1 MLKDV
6 FDTLLHH
13 GIATY
18 RKYHSTAP
26 KQSRAQME
34 RFEQQMKQG
43 VLFAVRKKEHFTS
56 QGVHGYIINSKE
68 RLLQDAAHITHFTP
82 NVYRYGAYSDPKRT
96 KVHGFVETNLHQINT
111 FVVDIDTKTVSV
123 QDILLACLDDSIG
136 APTMIIE
143 SPRGYQV
150 YFMLTTPFYI
160 SNKNDFRGLKVAK
173 KIAANLKDSLKDVKA
188 DPFCNDFGFFRVPN
202 EQNIAWLQL
211 QQTYT
216 FDDFVDWSMRY
227 NECAPFFDV
236 RPKPSTNSMMCTDW
250 FHALVNATDIKGAK
264 GQIGRNNTLFTLALI
279 CYAEGK
285 SADEAFDLIDEF
297 NANLHH
303 PLQAGALKAVVRSA
317 YSGRYHGPSKAYIE
331 ELLALYVPHQTFELP
346 TNGWYKFK
354 KEREERIRS
363 HYEEWEADIIAYITA
378 QKRTNALFI
387 WRTQKQLC
395 EALNMPQSSL
405 NEVIK
410 KSDQLILIRRGKGRG
425 AKTGWTT
432 RKLYTNYLLT
442 QALHFAKTKGDVRVS
457 LWSLIAPLV
466 QTPAVV
472 KVIDLLTIITPYKLP
487 KLVGNSG

>member
-1 MLKDV
+1 MLNDV
-6 FDTLLHH
+6 FDALLHQ

-18 RKYHSTAP
+18 RKYYSSAP
-26 KQSRAQME
+26 EQSRVQME
-34 RFEQQMKQG
+34 RFERQLKQG
-43 VLFAVRKKEHFTS
+43 VVFAVRKKEHFTS
-56 QGVHGYIINSKE
+56 QGVKGYIINSKE
-68 RLLQDAAHITHFTP
+68 RLVQDAEQLTHFTP

-111 FVVDIDTKTVSV
+111 FVVDIDTKAVSV

-150 YFMLTTPFYI
+150 YFMLEKPFYI
-160 SNKNDFRGLKVAK
+160 SNKQDFRGLKVAK
-173 KIAANLKDSLKDVKA
+173 KIAANLKDSLKAVKA
-188 DPFCNDFGFFRVPN
+188 DPFCNDFGFFRVPKRD
-202 EQNIAWLQL
+202 NIAWLQL
-211 QQTYT
+211 DQTYS

-227 NECAPFFDV
+227 SDCAPFFEV
-236 RPKPSTNSMMCTDW
+236 RPKSSTNGMMHSDW
-250 FHALVNATDIKGAK
+250 FYALVNATDIKGCK

-285 SADEAFDLIDEF
+285 SADEAFDLVDEF

-303 PLQAGALKAVVRSA
+303 PLSGGALKAVVRSA
-317 YSGRYHGPSKAYIE
+317 YSGRYNGPSKAYIE
-331 ELLALYVPHQTFELP
+331 ELLALYVPHEKFELP

-354 KEREERIRS
+354 KERDERVRS
-363 HYEEWEADIIAYITA
+363 HYEEWEADIVAYITA

-410 KSDQLILIRRGKGRG
+410 KSEELIIIKKGKGRG
-425 AKTGWTT
+425 ARTGWTT
-432 RKLYTNYLLT
+432 RALYTNYLLT
-442 QALHFAKTKGDVRVS
+442 QAQQIAKAKGDVRVS
-457 LWSLIAPLV
+457 LWGLIAPLM
-466 QTPAVV
+466 QTPAMI
-472 KVIDLLTIITPYKLP
+472 KVIDTLTQLVPYKLP